1 MILSRAM
8 KNLRNSLL
16 FLLLFGH
23 ALCGQAAT
31 LLLPMSG
38 TTAAAGYLQRLDD
51 PQGVLTPEQALRS
64 GDWQALP
71 SSLSAGFSST
81 HIWLR
86 VQVRPQ
92 GEGEQRWMLRLSNAL
107 LDEAYLYQRDGHGG
121 WREQRSGEDL
131 ARDQWPVDYRSP
143 VFPLELQGGEPEV
156 LLLRLQSKN
165 ALSVSL
171 DFSPRYWFAEFT
183 RREFLGYGLYFGVY
197 LMLIGFHSVFWRLTR
212 APESGWYLM
221 YVGCCVWME
230 ALTVGLPQQLLGIPV
245 WLSDPLLGVAM
256 ALGLP
261 IGAVFAS
268 RQLALAQVYG
278 RLTRLLTGLTWLVG
292 GSAALAILLGFY
304 RDAIPVVLLLSLA
317 LIPVFIALATW
328 LLLRGHRPAR
338 FYLLAFGIYYAGVVI
353 AYLRNFGVLP
363 AAFWTDHAVMIGTL
377 LHMGIMSLRIISHYN
392 RLKRD
397 KAEAQRQTAEL
408 MLLQNARLES
418 LVQVRTHELNEELQR
433 RERLEHELRA
443 ALSREQ
449 GMREEQSDFVAM
461 VSHEFRTPLA
471 IIRTSAQQLSR
482 QLDAPLE
489 KSQRRCQNI
498 SDAGARLLALVDD
511 YLTHDRMADARP
523 TSRFVTCD
531 LAALLEGLLVDFP
544 PGRILLDQRLCADGY
559 WCDAGLLHVAV
570 RNLLANADRHAP
582 ADAQVRLVVR
592 EEGDLVLLSVSHP
605 GALIA
610 EDERGRLFHKY
621 YRGRPAQSSAG
632 AGLGLYMVRRIAQLH
647 GGDVTLVGYGGEE
660 DICFRLHLVLS
671 ALEPGPLGVLPGL
684 TNLGEITT

>member
-1 MILSRAM
+1 MAMILSRAM
-8 KNLRNSLL
+8 KNLRNSFL
-16 FLLLFGH
+16 FLLLLGH

-31 LLLPMSG
+31 LLLAESG
-38 TTAAAGYLQRLDD
+38 TTAGAGYLQRLDD
-51 PQGVLTPEQALRS
+51 PEGVLTAEQALRS
-64 GDWQALP
+64 GEWQALP
-71 SSLSAGFSST
+71 SSLSAGFSAA

-86 VQVRPQ
+86 VPVRPQ
-92 GEGEQRWMLRLSNAL
+92 GEGEQHWILRLNNAL
-107 LDEAYLYQRDGHGG
+107 LDEVYLYRRDGHGG
-121 WREQRSGEDL
+121 WREQRSGETL

-143 VFPLELQGGEPEV
+143 VFDLALQGGEPEV

-171 DFSPRYWFAEFT
+171 DFSPRYWFAEST

-197 LMLIGFHSVFWRLTR
+197 LILIGFHSVFWRLTR
-212 APESGWYLM
+212 APESGWYLV
-221 YVGCCVWME
+221 YVGCCVWVE

-278 RLTRLLTGLTWLVG
+278 RLTRLLTGLIWLVG

-304 RDAIPVVLLLSLA
+304 RDAMPVVLLFSLT
-317 LIPVFIALATW
+317 LIPLFIALAVW

-363 AAFWTDHAVMIGTL
+363 ATFWTDHAVMIGTM

-392 RLKRD
+392 KLKRD
-397 KAEAQRQTAEL
+397 KAEAQHQAAEL
-408 MLLQNARLES
+408 MLMQNARLES
-418 LVQVRTHELNEELQR
+418 LVQARTRELNEELRR
-433 RERLEHELRA
+433 RERLEQELRV
-443 ALSREQ
+443 ALTQEQ
-449 GMREEQSDFVAM
+449 RMREEQSDFVAM

-471 IIRTSAQQLSR
+471 IIATSAQQMGR

-489 KSQRRCQNI
+489 KNQRRCQNI
-498 SDAGARLLALVDD
+498 RNAAARLLGLVDD

-523 TSRFVTCD
+523 TSRFVNCD
-531 LAALLEGLLVDFP
+531 LVALLEGLLADFP
-544 PGRILLDQRLCADGY
+544 VGRIVLDQRLRAGSY

-582 ADAQVRLVVR
+582 EGARVRLVAR
-592 EEGDLVLLSVSHP
+592 EEGERVLLNVSHP

-621 YRGRPAQSSAG
+621 YRGRQAQISAG

-647 GGDVTLVGYGGEE
+647 GGDVALVGHGGDE
-660 DICFRLHLVLS
+660 DICFRLSLVLS
-671 ALEPGPLGVLPGL
+671 SALAANESAVLAVHYTEP
-684 TNLGEITT
+684 